1 MLTLLQIPS
10 SAQAWQT
17 QEYLMSVKEETVL
30 KALEVLGSNSKR
42 ERQATKQLQTFLINK
57 TTK

>member
-1 MLTLLQIPS
+1 
-10 SAQAWQT
+10 
-17 QEYLMSVKEETVL
+17 MSVKEETVL